1 MMLLTRILAEGK
13 QLPPE
18 VNDPIVQL
26 LKWFLGG
33 ALIVILG
40 ALIVAGAQFYSRR
53 SSGDDGL
60 SEAGGN
66 VLWILGGAIVAASCT
81 VIALAVMP

>member
-1 MMLLTRILAEGK
+1 MMLTRILAEGK

-33 ALIVILG
+33 ALILILA
-40 ALIVAGAQFYSRR
+40 ALIVAGGQFYSSRKEG
-53 SSGDDGL
+53 SDGL
-60 SEAGGN
+60 SEAGEK
-66 VLWILGGAIVAASCT
+66 VLWILGGAIVAASCSA
-81 VIALAVMP
+81 IALAVMP